1 MRRWSRMPEGKSPYK
16 LLIFEPGKKYD
27 LPLTLNPK
35 KLAEERAPIILPGHR
50 LCAGCAAPIV
60 AKLLSFALRGPT
72 IVVNATG
79 CLEVAT
85 TIFPYTSWAIPWM
98 HVAFE
103 NAASVASGVEAAL
116 KAMKKTGRLP
126 YDHVDVVAIGGDGG
140 TFDIGFQALSG
151 MAERGHKVLYVLYD
165 NEAYMNTGIQRSGGT
180 PPFAW
185 TTTSPVGKILPGKTQ
200 AKKPIADIMVAHR
213 IPYVATASPAYW
225 ADAVQKFRK
234 GLEADGP
241 AFVHIISPC
250 DRGWRFD
257 TSITIEIARRAVDTC
272 YFPLWEYVLGKG
284 YMLTSRSLQV
294 ARKPELKQP
303 IEKFLEV
310 QGRFRHLLKPEN
322 KELVKK
328 LQEYVDAVWEDLL
341 ERAVNTPK

>member
-1 MRRWSRMPEGKSPYK
+1 MPEGKAQNPYR
-16 LLIFEPGKKYD
+16 LLIFEPGKKYE
-27 LPLTLNPK
+27 LPLVLNPR
-35 KLAEERAPIILPGHR
+35 KLAEEKQSILLPGHR
-50 LCAGCAAPIV
+50 MCAGCAAPV
-60 AKLLSFALRGPT
+60 VVKLLSFAIRGPT

-85 TIFPYTSWAIPWM
+85 TIFPYTSWAVPWL

-103 NAASVASGVEAAL
+103 NAASAASGVEAAIKAL
-116 KAMKKTGRLP
+116 KKSGRLP

-151 MAERGHKVLYVLYD
+151 MAERGHDIMYVLYD

-185 TTTSPVGKILPGKTQ
+185 TTTSPVGKVLPGKTQ
-200 AKKPIADIMVAHR
+200 WKKPIADIMVAHR

-225 ADAVQKFRK
+225 VDAVQKFRK
-234 GLEADGP
+234 GLEVDGP
-241 AFVHIISPC
+241 SFIHVISSC
-250 DRGWRFD
+250 NRGWRFD
-257 TSITIEIARRAVDTC
+257 TSLSIEVTRRAVDTC

-284 YMLTSRSLQV
+284 YFLTARSLQI

-303 IEKFLEV
+303 IEKFLEA

-322 KELVKK
+322 RELVKK

-341 ERAVNTPK
+341 ERAVNAPR